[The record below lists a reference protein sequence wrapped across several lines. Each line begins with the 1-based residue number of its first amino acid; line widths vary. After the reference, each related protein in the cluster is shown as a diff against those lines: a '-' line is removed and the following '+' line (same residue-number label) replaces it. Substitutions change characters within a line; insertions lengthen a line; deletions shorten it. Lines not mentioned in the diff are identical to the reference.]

1 MIVKDRLLNPISNL
15 ICFPIVFPVFR
26 ENIGKT
32 QIDYSMG
39 DKKLQTTFR
48 TMRYGACTFSLI
60 LDKRHPKVKKDTFPV
75 AMRYTIDR
83 KRIGIHVLPQKN

>member
-1 MIVKDRLLNPISNL
+1 MSEILHSQQHGIALYSPFD
-15 ICFPIVFPVFR
+15 
-26 ENIGKT
+26 GKT

-83 KRIGIHVLPQKN
+83 KSWYHCKRIGIHVLPQKN